1 MVVAK
6 SARMDRKMFS
16 IDRAVSQLLLTYYS
30 LDEHDMKNVHSSR
43 DAELPPTNEDLVFQ
57 CKIWYFL
64 VMRRLSRLNWQGELC
79 SGLFISNLAGGEC

>member
-30 LDEHDMKNVHSSR
+30 LDEHDMKNVHS
-43 DAELPPTNEDLVFQ
+43 
-57 CKIWYFL
+57 
-64 VMRRLSRLNWQGELC
+64 
-79 SGLFISNLAGGEC
+79 